1 MYRIIGDLLNWKIA
15 IHAPKGKCIIQL
27 MYVHMIVVF
36 YIENHSSICPNLEV
50 NNFNFLICL
59 SCDLKEGDHSVAL
72 LSKKYNF
79 WKLFCIARRYCFFIL
94 LWTELSRRRILSV
107 KIKVAIPLTQ
117 GCVIQKRMTCNIF
130 PSLSHIKW
138 RECKGKSLH

>member
-59 SCDLKEGDHSVAL
+59 SCDLKEGVIVLLYYPKSTIFESCFVLLEGSVV
-72 LSKKYNF
+72 
-79 WKLFCIARRYCFFIL
+79 FFIL
-94 LWTELSRRRILSV
+94 FWTELCRRRILSV

-117 GCVIQKRMTCNIF
+117 GCVIQNRG
-130 PSLSHIKW
+130 
-138 RECKGKSLH
+138 R

>member
-59 SCDLKEGDHSVAL
+59 SCDLKEEGHSVDL
-72 LSKKYNF
+72 FSKRCNF
-79 WKLFCIARRYCFFIL
+79 WKLYCIAKRYCFLFCFEQSDLVEDSECEDKRNNTFDPRVSYPKENDMQYFSI
-94 LWTELSRRRILSV
+94 S
-107 KIKVAIPLTQ
+107 IPHWIE
-117 GCVIQKRMTCNIF
+117 GVY
-130 PSLSHIKW
+130 
-138 RECKGKSLH
+138 